1 MVTTTTQNQIES
13 VWYENTTVKKLIQ
26 TVHATV
32 PVYEAVLGAF
42 NADITVDLTFDHVKQ
57 G

>member
-1 MVTTTTQNQIES
+1 M
-13 VWYENTTVKKLIQ
+13 VKKLIQ

-32 PVYEAVLGAF
+32 PVYEAILGAF

-57 G
+57 GRK